1 MLKNL
6 KRIALI
12 ILLLIIVG
20 HNYCYADAIA
30 LPTKSE
36 RFFLFDGGAFM
47 VGAIV
52 LIMTLISFYILKFT
66 ARNNNDINNIQE
78 KNANKDK
85 KFNIIM
91 IIAIILHCLSLCLVK
106 DPITMMIWI
115 IPMILFIMSKA
126 IRKSSQK
133 ISKILLIIA
142 IIAIVIIIAIL
153 INNIR
158 MIPLLF

>member
-20 HNYCYADAIA
+20 HNYCYADVIF
-30 LPTKSE
+30 LSDSE
-36 RFFLFDGGAFM
+36 IFFLYYGGAFI

-52 LIMTLISFYILKFT
+52 LIITLISFYILKVT
-66 ARNNNDINNIQE
+66 ARKNNDINNIQE

-85 KFNIIM
+85 KFNKIM
-91 IIAIILHCLSLCLVK
+91 RIAIILHCLSLFLIM
-106 DPITMMIWI
+106 DLIGMMIWI

-142 IIAIVIIIAIL
+142 IVIIIAML
-153 INNIR
+153 INNICR
-158 MIPLLF
+158 ILF

>member
-6 KRIALI
+6 KRISLI
-12 ILLLIIVG
+12 FLLLIIVG
-20 HNYCYADAIA
+20 HNYCYADVII
-30 LPTKSE
+30 LSDSE
-36 RFFLFDGGAFM
+36 IFFLYDGGAFI

-52 LIMTLISFYILKFT
+52 LIITLISFYILKVS
-66 ARNNNDINNIQE
+66 ARKNNDINIIQE

-91 IIAIILHCLSLCLVK
+91 RIAIILHCLSLFLIM
-106 DPITMMIWI
+106 DPLGMMIWI

-133 ISKILLIIA
+133 ISKLLL
-142 IIAIVIIIAIL
+142 IIAIVIIIAML
-153 INNIR
+153 INYIR
-158 MIPLLF
+158 WILF

>member
-6 KRIALI
+6 KRIASI

-20 HNYCYADAIA
+20 HNYCYADLIV
-30 LPTKSE
+30 LSDSE
-36 RFFLFDGGAFM
+36 MFFLYDGGAFI

-52 LIMTLISFYILKFT
+52 LIITLISFYILKVT
-66 ARNNNDINNIQE
+66 ARKNNDINNIQE

-91 IIAIILHCLSLCLVK
+91 IIAIILHCLSLFLIM
-106 DPITMMIWI
+106 DSIGMMIWI

-133 ISKILLIIA
+133 ISKILW
-142 IIAIVIIIAIL
+142 IIAIVIIIAML
-153 INNIR
+153 INNIHW
-158 MIPLLF
+158 ILF

>member
-6 KRIALI
+6 KIIFLI

-20 HNYCYADAIA
+20 HNYCYADVII
-30 LPTKSE
+30 LSDSE
-36 RFFLFDGGAFM
+36 VFFLYHGGAFI

-52 LIMTLISFYILKFT
+52 LIITLISFYILKVS
-66 ARNNNDINNIQE
+66 ARKNNDINNIQE

-91 IIAIILHCLSLCLVK
+91 RIAIILHCLSLFLIM
-106 DPITMMIWI
+106 DPLGMMIWI

-142 IIAIVIIIAIL
+142 IVIIIAMLIITIL
-153 INNIR
+153 WI
-158 MIPLLF
+158 LF